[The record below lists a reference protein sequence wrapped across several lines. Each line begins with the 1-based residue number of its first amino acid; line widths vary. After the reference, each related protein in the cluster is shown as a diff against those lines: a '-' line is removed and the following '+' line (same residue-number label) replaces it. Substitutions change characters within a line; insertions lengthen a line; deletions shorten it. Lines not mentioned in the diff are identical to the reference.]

1 MEVEALPEPLYA
13 TTKGKERPAMK
24 SLTEGEIK
32 ALISLL
38 GDDDIKTAQIARKA
52 LIESRREAEPYLEEA
67 RNSLDPHVR
76 TRVYSILERLRL
88 DELGVRFEQF
98 ATMPSAWLDL
108 EEGTFLIAESG
119 YPNINR
125 SHYRDM
131 LDRMAS
137 DFKTRMESEGLTKG
151 RELIEALNNYFF
163 NELGFTGNQES
174 YHDPD
179 NSYLNQVLDRRI
191 GIPISLSAVYLLIA
205 KRLRIPII
213 GIGMPGHFL
222 LQYNDSLF
230 IDAFHKGHILNR
242 GECVQFLMNNGFGFH
257 PAYLSPTPT
266 RFMLVRMLTNLIQ
279 IYSTQDPDR
288 ADSLTSFRDML
299 THSYAKV

>member
-1 MEVEALPEPLYA
+1 
-13 TTKGKERPAMK
+13 MK
-24 SLTEGEIK
+24 TLTDGEIR
-32 ALISLL
+32 ALIHLL
-38 GDDDIKTAQIARKA
+38 GDDDIKTAQIARKT
-52 LIESRREAEPYLEEA
+52 LIEARSQAESYLEEA
-67 RNSLDPHVR
+67 RTSSDPHVR

-88 DELGVRFEQF
+88 DELGKRFDRFCE
-98 ATMPSAWLDL
+98 MPSAWIDL
-108 EEGTFLIAESG
+108 EEGAFLIAEAG
-119 YPNINR
+119 YPSVNR
-125 SHYRDM
+125 SHYRTM
-131 LDRMAS
+131 LDDMAQEFKRRM
-137 DFKTRMESEGLTKG
+137 DRGMGRG
-151 RELIEALNNYFF
+151 RELIEGFNQYFF
-163 NELGFTGNQES
+163 EDLGFAGNQDG
-174 YHDPD
+174 YYDPD
-179 NSYLNQVLDRRI
+179 NSYINQVLDRRL

-205 KRLRIPII
+205 RRLRIPVV

-230 IDAFHKGHILNR
+230 IDPFHKGRLLNR

-288 ADSLTSFRDML
+288 ADSLTAFRDML

>member
-1 MEVEALPEPLYA
+1 
-13 TTKGKERPAMK
+13 MK
-24 SLTEGEIK
+24 TLTEGQIR
-32 ALISLL
+32 ALIHLL
-38 GDDDIKTAQIARKA
+38 GDDDIKTAQIARKT
-52 LIESRREAEPYLEEA
+52 LIEARSQAESYLEEA
-67 RNSLDPHVR
+67 RTSSDPHVR

-88 DELGVRFEQF
+88 DELGKRFDRFCE
-98 ATMPSAWLDL
+98 MPSAWIDL
-108 EEGTFLIAESG
+108 EEGAFLIAEAG
-119 YPNINR
+119 YPSLNR
-125 SHYRDM
+125 THYRTM
-131 LDRMAS
+131 LDDMAQEFKRRM
-137 DFKTRMESEGLTKG
+137 DRGMGRG
-151 RELIEALNNYFF
+151 RELIEAFNQYFF
-163 NELGFTGNQES
+163 EDLGFAGNQDG
-174 YHDPD
+174 YYDPD
-179 NSYLNQVLDRRI
+179 NSYINQVLDRRL

-205 KRLRIPII
+205 RRLRIPVV

-230 IDAFHKGHILNR
+230 IDPFHKGRLLNR

-288 ADSLTSFRDML
+288 ADSLTAFRDML